1 MAYNPFRNFWLK
13 AVAVGIATLLWIA
26 VGGEKIV
33 ERSMQAPL
41 ELLNLPAALELVG
54 DTPKTLE
61 VRVRGT
67 STLVGRLAP
76 GDVKAVLDVLSA
88 RPGRNHFNISPDLV
102 SSPFGVEVT
111 KVGPATVTLMFERL
125 ATRLVPVKADVGG
138 EPAPGYEVRRVTV
151 EPSSVEVLGPES
163 ALQSVSEAVTE
174 PIELRASAAQ
184 VRETVGIAILNSAA
198 RLRTPQKAV
207 VTVDIQPV
215 RTERV
220 ITGVPVRMPKLKA
233 GLRAQASPPTVS
245 VTVRGDDAELRR
257 MGPGSIEAYVDVA
270 DLGPGR
276 YSLQVR
282 VTPSPLFG
290 VVRIDPPQARVTVR

>member
-13 AVAVGIATLLWIA
+13 AVAVGIATLLWVA

-33 ERSMQAPL
+33 ERSLQAPL
-41 ELLNLPAALELVG
+41 ELLNLPTTLELVG
-54 DTPKTLE
+54 DTPRSLE

-67 STLVGRLAP
+67 STLVGRLTP
-76 GDVKAVLDVLSA
+76 GDVKAVLDVVSA

-111 KVGPATVTLMFERL
+111 YAGPATVTLVFERL
-125 ATRLVPVKADVGG
+125 ETRSLPVKPDVGG

-151 EPSSVEVLGPES
+151 EPSSVDVIGPES
-163 ALQSVSEAVTE
+163 AFHSLSEAVTE
-174 PIELRASAAQ
+174 PIELMASAAQ

-207 VTVDIQPV
+207 VTVDIRPV

-220 ITGVPVRMPKLKA
+220 ITGVPVRMPKLKV
-233 GLRAQASPPTVS
+233 GQRAQSAPPTVS
-245 VTVRGDDAELRR
+245 VTVRGDDAELRKL
-257 MGPGSIEAYVDVA
+257 GPGSIEAYVEVA

-290 VVRIDPPQARVTVR
+290 VVRIDPPQARITVR